1 MRRIYI
7 LVKYFDFAIL
17 LLVKVTLFL
26 KGRKYIRLLECE
38 QIMHHFIACHLEIP
52 NTHFYRIRE
61 EGGSGQISF
70 VMLIFLLFLNQFFWG
85 RGKFT
90 GQIA

>member
-1 MRRIYI
+1 MNLRWLGAHPRLTVRRISI

-17 LLVKVTLFL
+17 LLVKVRLFL

-38 QIMHHFIACHLEIP
+38 QIMHHFKTCHLEIP

-61 EGGSGQISF
+61 EGGSGRPLPPFI
-70 VMLIFLLFLNQFFWG
+70 
-85 RGKFT
+85 
-90 GQIA
+90 